1 MSQSLGMGAGMEQ
14 TLNPKM
20 IAFYELLQQP
30 TVELE
35 QAIEVEIQD
44 NPALDITAERLCPAC
59 GASML
64 TTICRECGY
73 QLTKEDEEAAAQPD
87 RIADLAL
94 EAAPM
99 EKPSYSA
106 DDEQDDVV
114 ARLVAPETLGD
125 HLRWVWRMNCSAAHR
140 ELGEALIGCINDD
153 GYLDSDLETL
163 AEGLGVPLEL
173 AEQVLCEI
181 QQLDPVG
188 VGARTLRE
196 CLRLQ
201 LVNFRDRERMDQRS
215 RDTAVIALNLVDH
228 HWEAMARHSYEDIAR
243 KLKVTLEDVQD
254 GADFIRTRT
263 TPYPGR
269 QYRPAW
275 QSQSPQG
282 EARVRPDVV
291 ISKVEGK
298 DAVYEVTVNESR
310 SLGLRVN
317 AVYRQLWDAMRR
329 DPSGYSSKDREHVQ
343 QYLTRAREF
352 IDNLNQRRKT
362 LKLIIEA
369 VALEQ
374 GRFLEEGTHS
384 LKPLTRLS
392 VAHRLGLHE
401 STVGRAVTGKYAL
414 IPSGDVIPCDMF
426 FDASLSVKEV
436 IKDLLAEENSRKP
449 FSDEQISMELSKRG
463 IQIARRTVTKYR
475 EALKVPP
482 AAQRRRYDT

>member
-1 MSQSLGMGAGMEQ
+1 MSQSLGMNSGMEQ

-30 TVELE
+30 SFELE
-35 QAIEVEIQD
+35 QAIENEVQD
-44 NPALDITAERLCPAC
+44 NPALDVTAERQCPAC
-59 GASML
+59 GTTML
-64 TTICRECGY
+64 AAICRECGY
-73 QLTKEDEEAAAQPD
+73 QVTKEDEDAAAQQD
-87 RIADLAL
+87 RVADLAL

-99 EKPSYSA
+99 EKPIYSA

-125 HLRWVWRMNCSAAHR
+125 HLRWIWRMNASAEDM
-140 ELGEALIGCINDD
+140 ELGEAIIGCINDD
-153 GYLDSDLETL
+153 GYLDTDVETF
-163 AEGLGVPLEL
+163 AEGLDIPR
-173 AEQVLCEI
+173 EQVEKVLLQI

-196 CLRLQ
+196 CLQLQ
-201 LVNFRDRERMDQRS
+201 LENLQHRDSNDVWKKEARL
-215 RDTAVIALNLVDH
+215 ALRLVAEF
-228 HWEAMARHSYEDIAR
+228 WEALARHSYEDIAR
-243 KLKVTLEDVQD
+243 KLKVSLDSVQD
-254 GADFIRTRT
+254 AADFIRTNT

-269 QYRPAW
+269 QYRPSW
-275 QSQSPQG
+275 QSQAPQG

-291 ISKVEGK
+291 IKKVEGK
-298 DAVYEVTVNESR
+298 EGVYEVSVNESR

-329 DPSGYSSKDREHVQ
+329 DPAGYSSKDREHVQ
-343 QYLTRAREF
+343 HYLTRAREF

-369 VALEQ
+369 VAAEQ
-374 GRFLEEGTHS
+374 GQFLEEGTHA

-414 IPSGDVIPCDMF
+414 IPAGEVIPCDMF

-436 IKDLLAEENSRKP
+436 IKDLLAEENPRKP
-449 FSDEQISMELSKRG
+449 YSDEQISMELSKKG

-482 AAQRRRYDT
+482 AAQRRRYAK

>member
-1 MSQSLGMGAGMEQ
+1 MNQSMGMSTGMEQ

-30 TVELE
+30 SFELE
-35 QAIEVEIQD
+35 QAIETEVQE
-44 NPALDITAERLCPAC
+44 NPALDVTAERQCPAC
-59 GASML
+59 GTTML
-64 TTICRECGY
+64 AAVCRECGY
-73 QLTKEDEEAAAQPD
+73 QITKEDEDAAAQQD

-99 EKPSYSA
+99 EKPVYSA

-125 HLRWVWRMNCSAAHR
+125 HLRWIWRMNGTPENL
-140 ELGEALIGCINDD
+140 ELGETIIGCINDD

-163 AEGLGVPLEL
+163 AEGLGYPLEQL
-173 AEQVLCEI
+173 EAVLKEI

-196 CLRLQ
+196 CIHLQ
-201 LVNFRDRERMDQRS
+201 LVNLQQRDSNDAWKREARL
-215 RDTAVIALNLVDH
+215 ALRLVDE
-228 HWEAMARHSYEDIAR
+228 HWEALARHSYEDVAR
-243 KLKVTLEDVQD
+243 RMKVTLEDVQD
-254 GADFIRTRT
+254 GADFIRTNT

-269 QYRPAW
+269 QYRPTW

-291 ISKVEGK
+291 IKKVEG
-298 DAVYEVTVNESR
+298 AEGVYEVTVNESR

-329 DPSGYSSKDREHVQ
+329 DPAGYSSKDREHVQ
-343 QYLTRAREF
+343 HYLTRAREF

-369 VALEQ
+369 VAAEQ
-374 GRFLEEGTHS
+374 GKFLEEGTHS

-414 IPSGDVIPCDMF
+414 IPAGEVISCDMF

-436 IKDLLAEENSRKP
+436 IKDLLAEENPRKP
-449 FSDEQISMELSKRG
+449 YSDEQISMELSKKG

-482 AAQRRRYDT
+482 AAQRRRYDK